1 MGHDFEELS
10 GRILDAAV
18 AVHKSLGPGFL
29 ESIYQKAMA
38 VALRR
43 RDIPFVE
50 QAEFHVYF
58 EGEDVGLH
66 RLDLIVAEQIVVEL
80 KAVANLENIH
90 FAQLKSYLKVTGLRV
105 GLLLNFNSPTLVAK
119 RVVMRVAKGE
129 TRKRERAITRPGKGK
144 KWLTIVRMS

>member
-1 MGHDFEELS
+1 MGHEFEELS

-18 AVHKSLGPGFL
+18 ALHKSLGPGFL

-50 QAEFHVYF
+50 QAEFHVFF

-66 RLDLIVAEQIVVEL
+66 RLDLIVAEQFVVEL

-90 FAQLKSYLKVTGLRV
+90 FAQLKSYLKATGLNV
-105 GLLLNFNSPTLVAK
+105 GLLLNFSSPKLVAK
-119 RVVMRVAKGE
+119 RVVA
-129 TRKRERAITRPGKGK
+129 
-144 KWLTIVRMS
+144 

>member
-119 RVVMRVAKGE
+119 RVVM
-129 TRKRERAITRPGKGK
+129 
-144 KWLTIVRMS
+144 